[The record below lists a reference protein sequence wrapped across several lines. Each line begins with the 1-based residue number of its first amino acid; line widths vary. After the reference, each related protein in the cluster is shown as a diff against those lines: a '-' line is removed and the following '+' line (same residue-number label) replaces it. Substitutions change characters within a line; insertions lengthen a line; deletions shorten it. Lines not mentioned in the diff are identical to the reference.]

1 MFRSKPRIDIS
12 STDTLLGEGSRF
24 EGRLQSKAS
33 LRIEGEIIGD
43 IDCEGDVA
51 IGESARARSNI
62 TARNCIIAGTVH
74 GNVTARSTLTLT
86 ATGRLFGNTQAASL
100 IIAEGAVFEGS
111 CKMESTCAP
120 EEPAAPQP
128 ADAPRSLDG
137 ESAAQPV

>member
-33 LRIEGEIIGD
+33 LRIEGEIIG
-43 IDCEGDVA
+43 
-51 IGESARARSNI
+51 
-62 TARNCIIAGTVH
+62 
-74 GNVTARSTLTLT
+74 
-86 ATGRLFGNTQAASL
+86 AASL